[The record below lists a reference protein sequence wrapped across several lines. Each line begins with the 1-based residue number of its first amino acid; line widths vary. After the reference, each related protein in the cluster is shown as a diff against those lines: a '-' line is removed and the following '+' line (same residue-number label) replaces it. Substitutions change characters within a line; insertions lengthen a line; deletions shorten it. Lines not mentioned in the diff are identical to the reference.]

1 MGIYRCAAIGH
12 TPGESFSFGVYF
24 DGGISVELAAAN
36 TAWAAAVALLYS
48 TNGPGG
54 HPLTFYTHTSV
65 GIDDTTVASIDPAT
79 NKQISKMLTAAAI
92 VGTNATASLP
102 PQTTMAISL
111 RTDLATRKGR
121 GRFYLPPF
129 ATDALS
135 GGRILADARDTAL
148 AGAVA
153 MLDHMQAALLTPL
166 VWHKDDGTGTNVVRV
181 DAGDVFDTQRRRRN
195 KLVEARSSTS
205 L

>member
-1 MGIYRCAAIGH
+1 MNIYRCAAIGH
-12 TPGESFSFGVYF
+12 TPGESFSFGAYF

-48 TNGPGG
+48 TNGPLT
-54 HPLTFYTHTSV
+54 HPLTYYTHTSV

-79 NKQISKMLTAAAI
+79 GKQISKLITSAAI
-92 VGTNATASLP
+92 VGTNATGTLP

-129 ATDALS
+129 AVNADSA
-135 GGRILADARDTAL
+135 GRILTDARDTAL

-153 MLDHMQAALLTPL
+153 MMDHMIAALLTP
-166 VWHKDDGTGTNVVRV
+166 VIFHKDDGTTTPVTRM

-195 KLVEARSSTS
+195 KLVESRSSS
-205 L
+205 AV